1 MVNWSEAAL
10 ATREH
15 LGKVGL
21 WVPGFATGG
30 RSGAGDLARR
40 AEQLG
45 VSALW
50 VGGGNATAKALDER
64 AAMIDATAHLVVATG
79 IASIWAWP
87 ATELEERSAAL
98 DAAHPGRFLLGLGVA
113 HAPSVQALG
122 HEYSRPLDKMRAFL
136 DDLDEA
142 AGDDAP
148 QTRVLAA
155 LGPAMLALAR
165 DRSAGAHPYLVTP
178 EHTSSA
184 RRILGPAPVL
194 APEQAVVVNTDA
206 EAARKIARD
215 YLATYLTLS
224 NYLSNFRRLGFEE
237 NDFAAGGSD
246 RLVDALV
253 PWGDAQTVAE
263 RVQAHF
269 DAGADHV
276 CIQPLRE
283 DRAMDLAGLA
293 DVVQALH

>member
-1 MVNWSEAAL
+1 MVNWSEAAAAL
-10 ATREH
+10 RDR
-15 LGKVGL
+15 LGRVGV
-21 WVPGFATGG
+21 WIPGLATGG
-30 RSGAGDLARR
+30 ASGAGDVARR

-50 VGGGNATAKALDER
+50 VGGGNANAKALDER
-64 AAMIDATAHLVVATG
+64 VAMLEATENLVVATG

-87 ATELEERSAAL
+87 PVELEERAA
-98 DAAHPGRFLLGLGVA
+98 AIERAHPGRFVLGLGVA

-122 HEYSRPLDKMRAFL
+122 HEYSRPLGKMRAFL
-136 DDLDEA
+136 DDLDRA
-142 AGDDAP
+142 AGNGP
-148 QTRVLAA
+148 VPTRVLAA
-155 LGPAMLALAR
+155 LGPAMLGLAGE
-165 DRSAGAHPYLVTP
+165 RSAGAHPYLVMP

-184 RRILGPAPVL
+184 RRTLGPSPVL
-194 APEQAVVVNTDA
+194 APEQAVVVNADA
-206 EAARKIARD
+206 QTARKIARD

-237 NDFAAGGSD
+237 SDFAGGGSD

-253 PWGDAQTVAE
+253 PWGNAPAVAK

-276 CIQPLRE
+276 CIQPLSE
-283 DRAMDLAGLA
+283 GRAMDFDGLGA
-293 DVVQALH
+293 VLQALP